1 MTARDPYTSARVELQ
16 RVPAH
21 VLGRARSDADGRFG
35 RRVTPRL
42 RNRAIRPGRVRTPDC
57 RGTLIREF
65 REAET
70 YRSATV
76 GRDGRSLHEPGA
88 SVGVDLAPP
97 FSVGGDTTDQGDVDT
112 PVSLDVDA
120 T

>member
-1 MTARDPYTSARVELQ
+1 
-16 RVPAH
+16 
-21 VLGRARSDADGRFG
+21 
-35 RRVTPRL
+35 
-42 RNRAIRPGRVRTPDC
+42 
-57 RGTLIREF
+57 
-65 REAET
+65 
-70 YRSATV
+70 
-76 GRDGRSLHEPGA
+76 LHEPGA